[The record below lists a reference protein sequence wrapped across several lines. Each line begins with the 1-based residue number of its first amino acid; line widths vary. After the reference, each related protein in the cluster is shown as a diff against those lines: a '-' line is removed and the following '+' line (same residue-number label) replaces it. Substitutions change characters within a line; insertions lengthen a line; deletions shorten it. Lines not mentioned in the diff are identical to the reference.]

1 MAMPSK
7 GQRSYIPVRLPV
19 QLLEAVERARAN
31 EGVSSRSQY
40 VADVLAEHL
49 GAHELVEERGK
60 QPQTLIA

>member
-7 GQRSYIPVRLPV
+7 GERRYIPVRVPV
-19 QLLEAVERARAN
+19 QLLDAVDRARAA
-31 EGVSSRSQY
+31 EGVGSRSQY

-49 GAHELVEERGK
+49 GEHELIEERGR